1 MGKLYLV
8 PTPIGNLEDITFR
21 AIKVL
26 KNADLILVED
36 SRRSS
41 KLLSHYGIN
50 NPIQKYHSFNEHRK
64 INSFISELKKEK
76 SIVLIS
82 DAGTPSISDPGFLL
96 VRESIKNEIEIEC
109 LPGAT
114 ALIPALVQSGF
125 PSERFVF
132 EGFLPVKKGRKKR
145 LEELKEEWRTIIIYE
160 SPHRIVKTLNDI
172 VMFFGNDRMISIS
185 KEMTKIYEETYRG
198 SIKNALNHFQR
209 ELPKGEFVLCI
220 SGKSSK

>member
-21 AIKVL
+21 AIKIL
-26 KNADLILVED
+26 KSVDLILVED
-36 SRRSS
+36 TRRSS
-41 KLLSHYGIN
+41 KLLNHYGIN
-50 NPIQKYHSFNEHRK
+50 KPIKKYHSFNEHK
-64 INSFISELKKEK
+64 KLTSFISELKKET
-76 SIVLIS
+76 SIALIT

-132 EGFLPVKKGRKKR
+132 EGFLPIKKGRKKR
-145 LEELKEEWRTIIIYE
+145 LEELKEERRTIIIYE

-172 VMFFGNDRMISIS
+172 LIFFDNDRMISIS
-185 KEMTKIYEETYRG
+185 REMTKIYEETYRG
-198 SIKNALNHFQR
+198 SIKYALNYFKR
-209 ELPKGEFVLCI
+209 ELPKGEFVICI
-220 SGKSSK
+220 SGKSNK

>member
-50 NPIQKYHSFNEHRK
+50 KPIKKYHSYNEHIK
-64 INSFISELKKEK
+64 INLFISELKEEK
-76 SIVLIS
+76 SIVLIT

-96 VRESIKNEIEIEC
+96 VRESIKKEIEIEC

-114 ALIPALVQSGF
+114 AIIPALVQSGL

-132 EGFLPVKKGRKKR
+132 EGFLPVRKGRKKR
-145 LEELKEEWRTIIIYE
+145 LEELEKEKRTIIIYE
-160 SPHRIVKTLNDI
+160 SPHRIIKTLNDLLL
-172 VMFFGNDRMISIS
+172 FFSENRMIAIS
-185 KEMTKIYEETYRG
+185 REMTKIYQETYRG
-198 SIKNALNHFQR
+198 SIKQTLEHFKR
-209 ELPKGEFVLCI
+209 KLPKGEFVICV
-220 SGKSSK
+220 SGKSYK

>member
-50 NPIQKYHSFNEHRK
+50 KPIKKYHSYNEHIK
-64 INSFISELKKEK
+64 INLFISELKEEK
-76 SIVLIS
+76 SIVLIT

-114 ALIPALVQSGF
+114 AIIPALVQSGL

-132 EGFLPVKKGRKKR
+132 EGFLPVRKGRKKR
-145 LEELKEEWRTIIIYE
+145 LEELEKEKRTIIIYE
-160 SPHRIVKTLNDI
+160 SPHRIIKTLNDLLL
-172 VMFFGNDRMISIS
+172 FFSENRMIAIS
-185 KEMTKIYEETYRG
+185 REMTKIYQETYRG
-198 SIKNALNHFQR
+198 SIKQTLEHFKR
-209 ELPKGEFVLCI
+209 ELPKGEFVICI
-220 SGKSSK
+220 SGKSYK